1 MGSNEGNVESAS
13 DKRNKVMTLS
23 GFLIRII
30 LLVIPGIIGS
40 SLYRNLRGKTSRK
53 DWEGYLEILVFSF
66 IAYGVHA
73 LLNKTFGAGDYLI
86 AFRAFTN
93 ESAPIDHP
101 VGRAIFFA
109 SLLSVP
115 VAFGASYVD
124 EYKLIN
130 KFARSINATR
140 RFGDED
146 VWDYFNRSPDIK
158 WVYVRDQKRDVYYYG
173 WIQAWSDPYKNRE
186 LLLREVEV
194 YQKSTAELLYR
205 TDAVYLARKSDD
217 LTIDADL
224 TSNTPVGGQEEGT
237 EEISDDD

>member
-1 MGSNEGNVESAS
+1 MS
-13 DKRNKVMTLS
+13 LS

-40 SLYRNLRGKTSRK
+40 LLYRSLRGRTSRK
-53 DWEGYLEILVFSF
+53 DWEDYLEIVVFAF
-66 IAYGVHA
+66 LAYSIHG
-73 LLNKTFGAGDYLI
+73 LLNKMFGAGDPLT

-93 ESAPIDHP
+93 ETAAIDQP
-101 VGRAIFFA
+101 VGHAIFFA

-115 VAFGASYVD
+115 VAFAASYVD

-130 KFARSINATR
+130 KFARRIKATR

-173 WIQAWSDPYKNRE
+173 WIQTWSDPYKERE

-194 YQKSTAELLYR
+194 YQKSTAELLYK
-205 TDAVYLARKSDD
+205 TDVVYLSRKSDD

-224 TSNTPVGGQEEGT
+224 VSNQPVEDEQAEAKEVADGAKRPSG
-237 EEISDDD
+237 